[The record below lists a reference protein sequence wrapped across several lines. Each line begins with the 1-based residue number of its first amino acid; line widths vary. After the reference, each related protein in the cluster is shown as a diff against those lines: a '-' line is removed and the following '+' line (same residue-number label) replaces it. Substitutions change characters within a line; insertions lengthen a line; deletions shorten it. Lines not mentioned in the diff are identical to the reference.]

1 MDSHEFSHSQ
11 EPTLTY
17 SEVMDYILQG
27 KQIPGVKDIPDT
39 TLGLEAGSEAKQP
52 TRKKP
57 WEIKQF
63 DASEIPAPTDGSCDF
78 EYHQEMVE

>member
-1 MDSHEFSHSQ
+1 MSSFQFGENP

-17 SEVMDYILQG
+17 SEVMDYILKG
-27 KQIPGVKDIPDT
+27 KQIPGVKEIPDT

-57 WEIKQF
+57 WEIKQLE
-63 DASEIPAPTDGSCDF
+63 ASEAISPSG
-78 EYHQEMVE
+78 